1 MSTALSVLSWVSIH
15 ALLLTAG
22 AAVVVALKPNRR

>member
-1 MSTALSVLSWVSIH
+1 MSTALSVLSWLALH

-22 AAVVVALKPNRR
+22 AAIVVAFKPKRS

>member
-1 MSTALSVLSWVSIH
+1 MSTALSVLSWITIH

-22 AAVVVALKPNRR
+22 AAIVVALKPKRR

>member
-1 MSTALSVLSWVSIH
+1 MLSVLAWVLVH

-22 AAVVVALKPNRR
+22 AAVVVALKPDRA

>member
-1 MSTALSVLSWVSIH
+1 MLSILAWVAIH

-22 AAVVVALKPNRR
+22 AAIVVAFKPERH